1 MSRSERTGKLT
12 AVSGQEMAEV
22 PGMRTAQI
30 WIDSETNPNFP
41 LELMWNACVRNH
53 LHCKDGAAIR

>member
-1 MSRSERTGKLT
+1 
-12 AVSGQEMAEV
+12 MAEV